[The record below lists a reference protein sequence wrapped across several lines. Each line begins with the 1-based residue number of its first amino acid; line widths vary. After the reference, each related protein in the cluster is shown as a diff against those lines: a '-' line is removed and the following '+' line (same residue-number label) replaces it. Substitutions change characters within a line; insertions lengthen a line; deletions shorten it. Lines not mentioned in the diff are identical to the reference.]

1 MSIKQITIPST
12 GRVVSV
18 RTPDNTKLLLKF
30 QRQYPPP
37 TPRPQEV
44 NYGTKDKPVIK
55 YEYNYA
61 DPSFRVAVNSY
72 EEYKQQWL
80 NDRGLSL
87 LVDCL
92 VLDEQAKADVKAW
105 IEQTGNPDNLSEQ
118 QIFFEEI
125 ALPEADDIVAL
136 VEALKPPAPN
146 EVRAIQESFPS

>member
-1 MSIKQITIPST
+1 MSIKQIVIPST
-12 GRVVSV
+12 GRTVSV

-37 TPRPQEV
+37 TPKPQEV
-44 NYGTKDKPVIK
+44 NYGTPAKPVIK

-61 DPSFRVAVNSY
+61 DPSFRMAINAY
-72 EEYKQQWL
+72 EEYKSQWL
-80 NDRGLSL
+80 NDKGLSL

-92 VLDEQAKADVKAW
+92 VLDEQAKKDVVAW
-105 IEQTGNPDNLSEQ
+105 IEETGNPDGLSEQ

-136 VEALKPPAPN
+136 VDALKPPAPQ
-146 EVRAIQESFPS
+146 EVRAVADSFQS